1 MSLGLDG
8 CEVCLCDPCAR
19 VRPCVPCV
27 SRVCPGSCLFTGRI
41 LGTMR
46 VVLNTS
52 SVWRKASMSASS
64 ESDDEL
70 FGTPISDED
79 EVESARSRRARAQR
93 AADPQKQQRFRQQQE
108 VLDEQGRRRF
118 HGAFTGGFSAGYFNT
133 VGSEAGWAPT
143 EWRSTRGARG
153 AQQAST
159 RPEDFMDDEDLA
171 ERGGAGVLVTRAG
184 FAKSKRTDDVSDSA
198 LAPSLQAKCPS
209 AVAAG
214 TEMRPDISSVLTI
227 PKGASSIGFRM
238 LRQMGW
244 RDGFGIGPRTYR
256 SASKRKRTG
265 TDGAMAPQR
274 KLYGPTMPPQMHA
287 SSVSAYPECS
297 DGEHE
302 DLREDSHTLNAAR
315 LRGFAPRLVP
325 TRITAYTYKN
335 DLHGVGYEPHR
346 AAPEFAESCK
356 RRAESRAPRPIGAYE
371 DVEDA
376 YAQADISQ
384 YDLALENEA
393 DLDEDAKLPGRVET
407 VWRGNGAGVA
417 MTESLPV
424 AGFVRAHRTL
434 PPQPWHEA
442 PEVPASFRE
451 RHIFPTPPVAPPLPQ
466 AALDALLAHE
476 AVQQQSANSAAL
488 SEGVGSSRIGAV
500 DALSPGSD
508 VWSLVSKEQLIH
520 LWQRLQTIR
529 AQQVSQ
535 QQVSQRPLQ
544 APPLPR
550 ASLQHHQLQMSALPM
565 KPPPPP
571 PPPPPPMPMPMPLPP
586 PPLLPPLPDRP
597 ADGYA
602 LPENC
607 QPYLS
612 DAPKQRRF
620 ESFLRD
626 ENSARALAAAAG
638 FDARS
643 VHGELLEFS
652 KVASFFS
659 QRAHSVIS
667 SRFTSS
673 EVQSAQLPGGVIVGG
688 LSRVLR
694 PQQGPSATPPALSA
708 AAAAAAP
715 TSCGVE
721 TSADTKQSVDVV
733 QMKSRIL
740 VGKSSRTAL
749 PWQPDALLCKRFG
762 VPAPANALHT
772 RGGSRPSATIGTAT
786 FDDAL
791 LPAFSGP
798 PQPPHGLSP
807 NIPHGVPPHMFPH
820 VPAAEAQAAEFL
832 ASITPAMSSRGT
844 VPPPPPQRPPMA
856 PQPPPPPAPS
866 SDTLSAEA
874 SMPKGEAK
882 ERPPLA
888 LFKAVFAGSSDEDDA
903 ACEQHGSTQAPQSQ
917 HSRVAS
923 NETAAM
929 TALDAPHAATLAPSA
944 QSMAGTHAKTA
955 SLMPT
960 AMLSTTTSAFMTG
973 AAASVALS
981 DGESESVSSKEEVV
995 EENSGRKKR
1004 QHHKHRH
1011 KHKKED
1017 KHHRKKHRKGDKSE
1031 RTTKKK
1037 HSTPVF

>member
-1 MSLGLDG
+1 MRIVCFTAAATGSRPSL
-8 CEVCLCDPCAR
+8 
-19 VRPCVPCV
+19 V
-27 SRVCPGSCLFTGRI
+27 S
-41 LGTMR
+41 
-46 VVLNTS
+46 
-52 SVWRKASMSASS
+52 AMSASS
-64 ESDDEL
+64 ESDEEL
-70 FGTPISDED
+70 FGTPISDDD
-79 EVESARSRRARAQR
+79 EVDSARSRRARAQR
-93 AADPQKQQRFRQQQE
+93 AADPQKQQRFKQQQE

-171 ERGGAGVLVTRAG
+171 ERGGAGVLVARAG
-184 FAKSKRTDDVSDSA
+184 FAKSKRTDDGSDVA
-198 LAPSLQAKCPS
+198 LAPSQTKCPS

-265 TDGAMAPQR
+265 TDGAMAPPR

-287 SSVSAYPECS
+287 SSVSAHPEGS
-297 DGEHE
+297 DDEY
-302 DLREDSHTLNAAR
+302 EDSDPLNAAR

-325 TRITAYTYKN
+325 TRTTAYTYKN

-346 AAPEFAESCK
+346 AAPEFAESGK
-356 RRAESRAPRPIGAYE
+356 RRAESRAPQPIGAYE

-384 YDLALENEA
+384 YDLALLENEA
-393 DLDEDAKLPGRVET
+393 DVDEDAKLPGRVET
-407 VWRGNGAGVA
+407 MWRGTGAGVSMA
-417 MTESLPV
+417 KSVPV
-424 AGFVRAHRTL
+424 TGFVPAHLTL

-476 AVQQQSANSAAL
+476 AVQQQTANSAAL

-500 DALSPGSD
+500 DTLSPGSD

-529 AQQVSQ
+529 AQQVSK

-544 APPLPR
+544 APPLPG
-550 ASLQHHQLQMSALPM
+550 ASLQQHQLQMSALPM

-571 PPPPPPMPMPMPLPP
+571 PTPPPPPPPMPMPLPP

-602 LPENC
+602 LPEHC

-620 ESFLRD
+620 EAFLRD
-626 ENSARALAAAAG
+626 ENLARALAAAAG
-638 FDARS
+638 FDGRC

-659 QRAHSVIS
+659 QRAHAVIS

-688 LSRVLR
+688 LSRVPR
-694 PQQGPSATPPALSA
+694 PQHGPNDTPPASSA
-708 AAAAAAP
+708 AGAAAAP
-715 TSCGVE
+715 ASYVVE
-721 TSADTKQSVDVV
+721 TSADTKQSVDVLPV
-733 QMKSRIL
+733 KSRTL
-740 VGKSSRTAL
+740 VGMSSRTAL

-762 VPAPANALHT
+762 VPAPANALHS
-772 RGGSRPSATIGTAT
+772 RGGSRPSTTIGTAT

-791 LPAFSGP
+791 LPTFSGP
-798 PQPPHGLSP
+798 PQPPHGPSP
-807 NIPHGVPPHMFPH
+807 NIPHGVPPQMFPPI
-820 VPAAEAQAAEFL
+820 PAAEAQAAEFL
-832 ASITPAMSSRGT
+832 ASIAPAMSLRGF
-844 VPPPPPQRPPMA
+844 VPPPPPQRPSMA

-866 SDTLSAEA
+866 SETLSAEA
-874 SMPKGEAK
+874 SMPQGEAK

-903 ACEQHGSTQAPQSQ
+903 ACEQHGSTQAWQSQ
-917 HSRVAS
+917 PIRVSA
-923 NETAAM
+923 NEPAAITA
-929 TALDAPHAATLAPSA
+929 HAAAHAAALVPSA
-944 QSMAGTHAKTA
+944 QSMAGTHPKTA
-955 SLMPT
+955 PLMPT

-973 AAASVALS
+973 AAESVALS
-981 DGESESVSSKEEVV
+981 EGESESVSSEEEVV
-995 EENSGRKKR
+995 EENSARKKR
-1004 QHHKHRH
+1004 HHHKHRH

-1031 RTTKKK
+1031 KNHKKK
-1037 HSTPVF
+1037 QAYRMTSPR